1 MRKEQFRVY
10 ARTVQ
15 GEPLNCLKLSCRNVQ
30 KSSWRP
36 PTNSIKSAVLFENG
50 EREFIFIAAK
60 CSGNPV
66 RIRNGCATVTGYKL
80 PTATAPLIIH
90 ECGGKAGARFKPEV
104 RIPVWMRSSWSFIVN
119 GQLLR
124 KEKDE
129 ASLFRVC
136 EAGLP

>member
-1 MRKEQFRVY
+1 M
-10 ARTVQ
+10 
-15 GEPLNCLKLSCRNVQ
+15 
-30 KSSWRP
+30 
-36 PTNSIKSAVLFENG
+36 LFENG

-66 RIRNGCATVTGYKL
+66 RIRNGCATVTDYKL
-80 PTATAPLIIH
+80 PLATASLITD
-90 ECGGKAGARFKPEV
+90 ERGGKAGARLKPEV
-104 RIPVWMRSSWSFIVN
+104 RISVWLRSSWPSNVD

>member
-1 MRKEQFRVY
+1 M
-10 ARTVQ
+10 
-15 GEPLNCLKLSCRNVQ
+15 
-30 KSSWRP
+30 
-36 PTNSIKSAVLFENG
+36 LFENG

-80 PTATAPLIIH
+80 PEATESFTLS
-90 ECGGKAGARFKPEV
+90 ECREGGSEVKPEV
-104 RIPVWMRSSWSFIVN
+104 RIPVWLRSSWSFVVN

-124 KEKDE
+124 KEKDG

-136 EAGLP
+136 EPGFP